1 MGPRSARHGRIAAPE
16 EGSMDA
22 HDVNAA
28 NAEARSRLAALVASL
43 HPDDLRRSTGD
54 WTVAATLVHL
64 SFWDRWQ
71 VVRWTEAVH
80 AGAVA
85 PPLVPDGLTDL
96 INDTLAPVLDAVPP
110 ERAGALALAAAEA
123 VDTIVAGLPE
133 ASIRAVAEQGRP
145 RTADRSRH
153 RLEHIA
159 QIERALG
166 RASA

>member
-1 MGPRSARHGRIAAPE
+1 MSLDE
-16 EGSMDA
+16 
-22 HDVNAA
+22 VNAA
-28 NAEARSRLAALVASL
+28 NADARSRLAALVASL
-43 HPDDLRRSTGD
+43 TPADLRASTGD
-54 WTVAATLVHL
+54 WSVAATLAHL

-71 VVRWTEAVH
+71 VVRWSEAIG

-85 PPLVPDGLTDL
+85 PPIVQDGLTDL
-96 INDTLAPVLDAVPP
+96 INATMAPILDAVPA
-110 ERAGALALAAAEA
+110 ERAGALALDAAAA
-123 VDTIVAGLPE
+123 VDAIVAGLPE

-166 RASA
+166 RPGA